1 MKKTKSPVFTITTGR
16 TGTTTLISILNTLKQ
31 VNAYHEPKPH
41 YGFENV
47 DAYFYKLYK
56 SVFFKE
62 EITKSLNRF
71 TIRDFRMFYANLF
84 NKCYVE
90 HGMNAF
96 LVDFLIQRYPKAK
109 FIFMHRHPQQ
119 IIKSG
124 LERDWYKSNDFDK
137 YRIQPVIEGLNMQ
150 SQSEKIAYFWDR
162 TNKAGIEAR
171 EKYGPS
177 KVHILPFDKLHNNL
191 ELEMLF
197 LFLGIDTLNINFDK
211 IHEILSK
218 RLNKNKNNVEYEL
231 SENDKAIVF
240 ETATKLGYKI

>member
-41 YGFENV
+41 YGVENV
-47 DAYFYKLYK
+47 NAYFYKLYK
-56 SVFFKE
+56 PDFFKE
-62 EITKSLNRF
+62 KITKSLNRF
-71 TIRDFRMFYANLF
+71 TIRDFRILYANLF

-96 LVDFLIQRYPKAK
+96 LVDFLMQRYPQAK

-124 LERDWYKSNDFDK
+124 LERNWYNGNDFDG
-137 YRIQPVIEGLNMQ
+137 YRIQPVIERLNIQ

-177 KVHILPFDKLHNNL
+177 RVHIFPFDKLHSDL
-191 ELEMLF
+191 ELQMLF
-197 LFLGIDTLNINFDK
+197 LFLEINTLDINFNK

-218 RLNKNKNNVEYEL
+218 KLNKNKNNIKYEL
-231 SENDKAIVF
+231 SESDKAIVF
-240 ETATKLGYKI
+240 ETATKLGYKL